1 MPRPNPPR
9 KRPRKRPDAQ
19 TRAARA
25 DAALTKQTA
34 QSTQPKQ
41 APSSKP
47 PEPTRGGAAAA
58 PAMPELWSRRSY
70 AVLIAIIAILQVPIS
85 TIEWAA
91 EPAATR
97 GPLYLTLIAL
107 NPISLLIASLFAVP
121 IAKFITREQRTLKFV
136 ESLVVGLIIFA
147 IWFFLFTVVATAIS
161 TPVAAGG
168 TSNCGA
174 TSGVA
179 TPIPASATAS
189 ASSATP
195 CPSPSAS
202 LAPTPSS
209 SPSPNGSSAASPSAS
224 ANASG
229 TAPAST
235 IENTPRNY
243 AALAATNLAAF
254 VLSVYVYPPVY
265 RRFRFRPRPP
275 STASRGG
282 QRNPRDKKK

>member
-19 TRAARA
+19 TRTARA

-41 APSSKP
+41 APSKP
-47 PEPTRGGAAAA
+47 ADPSRGAAAAA
-58 PAMPELWSRRSY
+58 PALPDLWSRRSY
-70 AVLIAIIAILQVPIS
+70 AVLIAIIAVLQVPIS

-91 EPAATR
+91 EPSSTR
-97 GPLYLTLIAL
+97 GALYLTLIAL

-121 IAKFITREQRTLKFV
+121 IAKFITREQRSLKFV

-161 TPVAAGG
+161 TPVAGSG
-168 TSNCGA
+168 TSNCGGTA
-174 TSGVA
+174 SGVA
-179 TPIPASATAS
+179 TPVPASASAA

-202 LAPTPSS
+202 LAPPPSS
-209 SPSPNGSSAASPSAS
+209 SPVPSGSSAASPSAS
-224 ANASG
+224 ANGTG
-229 TAPAST
+229 TAATST

-254 VLSVYVYPPVY
+254 VLAVYVYPPVY

-282 QRNPRDKKK
+282 RNPREAKKK